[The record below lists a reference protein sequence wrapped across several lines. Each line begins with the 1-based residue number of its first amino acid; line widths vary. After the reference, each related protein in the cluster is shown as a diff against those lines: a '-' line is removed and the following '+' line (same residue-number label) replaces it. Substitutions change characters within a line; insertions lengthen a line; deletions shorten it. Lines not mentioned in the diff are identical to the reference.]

1 MAGSKGNRK
10 ANSSSVPVKGR
21 WVRPDLVT
29 VKVPEVTP
37 PAPGQKERGNKLRGS
52 TLEFRNVK
60 LKIEYSAATLSPR
73 PSLPLCPL
81 APSSLAGRIKV
92 AKEPLP
98 WDRIRELNP
107 VK

>member
-37 PAPGQKERGNKLRGS
+37 PAPGKKQERGSKLIGA

-60 LKIEYSAATLSPR
+60 FKIEYSAATLSPR
-73 PSLPLCPL
+73 PSLPPCPL

-107 VK
+107 V